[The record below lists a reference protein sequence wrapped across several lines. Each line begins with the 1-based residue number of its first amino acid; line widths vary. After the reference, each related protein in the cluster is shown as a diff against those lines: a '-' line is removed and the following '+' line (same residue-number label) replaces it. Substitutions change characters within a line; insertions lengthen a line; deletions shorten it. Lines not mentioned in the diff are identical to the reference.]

1 LPLASRPRIVTIA
14 MASFV
19 LSSVRTYRKDP
30 VMKFAPFTAVLL
42 VVIAAAPVRAQGAK
56 YPYDVVD
63 TIVLPKGDAAAGR
76 QAFEELKCF
85 MCHRVSSDLK
95 MPPPLAE
102 LGGPM
107 LDATLQLQT
116 SSEIAAAIVAPSHS
130 FSVRTSDAVK
140 AQMGRQGLSPMGDYS
155 RTLTVRQLADLLAYL
170 RTVR

>member
-1 LPLASRPRIVTIA
+1 

-30 VMKFAPFTAVLL
+30 AMKFAPFAAALL

-63 TIVLPKGDAAAGR
+63 TIVLPKGDAAPGR

-95 MPPPLAE
+95 MPPLAE
-102 LGGPM
+102 LSGPT
-107 LDATLQLQT
+107 LTATLQLQT
-116 SSEIAAAIVAPSHS
+116 SSDIAAAIVAPSHS
-130 FSVRTSDAVK
+130 FSVRTSAAVK

-155 RTLTVRQLADLLAYL
+155 RTLAVRQLADLLAYL
-170 RTVR
+170 RTAR